1 MINLHL
7 SAFAPRWRF
16 LYAGRFDAYES
27 LMRECIIN
35 KINLRRV
42 QKDCHISYAGDQYS
56 LCQQSIG
63 GKDVAVVVLANM
75 LTACYKGRQI
85 GSAPGGVGSETLW
98 GPRKSALPLWTGSG

>member
-1 MINLHL
+1 
-7 SAFAPRWRF
+7 
-16 LYAGRFDAYES
+16 
-27 LMRECIIN
+27 MRECIIN